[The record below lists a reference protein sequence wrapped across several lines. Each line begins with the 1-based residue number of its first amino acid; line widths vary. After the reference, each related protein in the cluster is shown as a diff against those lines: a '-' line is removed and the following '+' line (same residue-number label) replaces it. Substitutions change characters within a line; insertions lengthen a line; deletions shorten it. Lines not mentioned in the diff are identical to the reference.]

1 MWIASLEIGV
11 MLKGMAALILL
22 DCVASFKCCLRKVS
36 LATSIAN
43 LGKDVFS
50 SITDLIA
57 V

>member
-22 DCVASFKCCLRKVS
+22 DCASFKFCLRKVS